1 LNVCAFANYFFAE
14 VKSSAITGSLMKP
27 PGALAGP
34 FDDVSIH
41 PTVQGQLDYES
52 EMTVLIGKDGK
63 NISEA
68 DALDYIL
75 GYTAG
80 NAISARN
87 FQLPDISGGQF
98 CCAKSFDAFAL
109 IGTCIVSPALIPD
122 PQKLTYSTKVNGE
135 VRQKS
140 GTDDMIWS
148 SRQNIAHLSR
158 GTTLR
163 RGTAIMTGTSS
174 GVGFSMKD
182 KHGFLNDGDTVEVE
196 ISEIGAIR
204 NKMVYEK

>member
-1 LNVCAFANYFFAE
+1 M
-14 VKSSAITGSLMKP
+14 TP

-41 PTVQGQLDYES
+41 PIVQDQLDYES

-68 DALDYIL
+68 DDLDYIL

-80 NAISARN
+80 NAVSARN
-87 FQLPDISGGQF
+87 FQLPDIFGGEF
-98 CCAKSFDAFAL
+98 CYAKSFDAFAL
-109 IGTCIVSPALIPD
+109 IGPCIVSPPLILD

-140 GTDDMIWS
+140 GTVDMIRS
-148 SRQNIAHLSR
+148 ARQIIAHLSR
-158 GTTLR
+158 KTTLH
-163 RGTAIMTGTSS
+163 RGTVIMTGTSS
-174 GVGFSMKD
+174 GVGFFMKD
-182 KHGFLNDGDTVEVE
+182 KNGFLNDGDTVERDQR
-196 ISEIGAIR
+196 GR
-204 NKMVYEK
+204 CN